1 MAIIT
6 TPADTGNGGGF
17 TEAQGALAPT
27 TASGTCIVTN
37 MTTRFMIRDTF
48 DSGGVDYHP
57 NTHASAA
64 SSSSNGVGYNLFA
77 GNTGSNNFAMHTGHT
92 QSSAHW
98 PMYFAIHLTDHW
110 RGMIVNRCH
119 WNKHTNACGNV
130 DFWGTMDDIGDHTG
144 SSWYNTANYTNLG
157 RGHFGGYGSGSE
169 RNVWTRSFNS
179 SSYGYKWL
187 LMIIQDNHSSALSY
201 PNVGNFGGWAMYGLQ
216 IGRS

>member
-1 MAIIT
+1 MAIIQ
-6 TPADTGNGGGF
+6 TPADTGAGGGF
-17 TEAQGALAPT
+17 TAAQGAINPSTNA
-27 TASGTCIVTN
+27 IVTN

-48 DSGGVDYHP
+48 DSGGVNYHP
-57 NTHASAA
+57 NSHATAA
-64 SSSSNGVGYNLFA
+64 SSSSDGVGYNLFA
-77 GNTGSNNFAMHTGHT
+77 GNTGGNNFAMHTGHT
-92 QSSAHW
+92 GNSDHW
-98 PMYFAIHLTDHW
+98 PLYFAIHLTDHW

-179 SSYGYKWL
+179 SSYGYKWI
-187 LMIIQDNHSSALSY
+187 LMVIQDNNSSSLSY
-201 PNVGNFGGWAMYGLQ
+201 PNVGNKGGWAMYGLQ
-216 IGRS
+216 FGRS